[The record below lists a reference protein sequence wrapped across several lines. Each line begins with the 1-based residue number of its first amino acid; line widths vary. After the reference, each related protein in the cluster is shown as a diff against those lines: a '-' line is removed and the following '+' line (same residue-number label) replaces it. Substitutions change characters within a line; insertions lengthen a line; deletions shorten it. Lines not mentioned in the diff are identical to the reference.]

1 MTRYRNKIHASI
13 PEPNDNVTMTMG
25 NKTVV
30 DAVFADT
37 GLDVFLDGLK
47 RSQGNSVAAET
58 AALVAN
64 SVEMTGIS
72 VNRIDRIL
80 EEDVIRAEYGLDANA
95 PRSVYRTVERL
106 GENSDAIVK
115 YLGGV
120 LKKKYGVKMDTVFM
134 DWTSLFFEAP
144 QQGIVRVGYSRDHRP
159 QVTIGLSMD
168 RESGMPVGLTVNA
181 GNILDVTHF
190 EDTFGQIR
198 HLLPEDAMIV
208 FDNGA
213 YSRKNSALLDKEG
226 VGFVTRLQ
234 LNTSDDKFVDKHKGE
249 WVRIDDILS
258 YQLIKG
264 NLKRRRYI
272 FRNEKLRSDVMER
285 YRRKA
290 ERDWEEMEII
300 RKNIDIGKKPRKK
313 YRNSNCFVDT
323 KLSYMFPL
331 DCFSKEEAIDHA
343 VARMITGREGLFV
356 LLTNRPLTAEKVIEL
371 YRARNQVESAFSVN
385 SAHLSEFPRFR
396 HSSRWYSARNG
407 GIPSVDEVIR
417 IESECFNHPH
427 EQFLMFRRTV
437 KILFITLAHQIH
449 RIDFT
454 GYALHRQIDVVL
466 LQHMSDNIRDHCSD
480 GYHEHHR
487 ILPRRP
493 VDVHPVDPHAVL
505 HESEG
510 ML

>member
-1 MTRYRNKIHASI
+1 MAGIGCRLTNYRNKIHARI

-80 EEDVIRAEYGLDANA
+80 EDDVVREEYGLGSNA
-95 PRSVYRTVERL
+95 PRSVYRTVDRL
-106 GENSDAIVK
+106 GENSDAIVR
-115 YLGGV
+115 YLGEV
-120 LKKKYGVKMDTVFM
+120 LKKRYGVKMDTVFM

-144 QQGIVRVGYSRDHRP
+144 QQGIVRVGYSRDHRPDRP

-190 EDTFGQIR
+190 EDTFQQIR

-226 VGFVTRLQ
+226 MGFVTRLQ
-234 LNTSDDKFVDKHKGE
+234 LNASDDRFVDSHRGD
-249 WVRIDDILS
+249 WVRIDDIVS
-258 YQLIKG
+258 YQMIEG

-272 FRNEKLRSDVMER
+272 FRNEKLKEDVLAR

-300 RKNIDIGKKPRKK
+300 RRNIDSGKKPRKK

-323 KLSYMFPL
+323 RLSYMFPL
-331 DCFSKEEAIDHA
+331 DCFSKEQAIDHA
-343 VARMITGREGLFV
+343 VERMVTGREGLFV

-371 YRARNQVESAFSVN
+371 YRARNQVEGAFRDLKHGIDWRPARCTNEKAIKGRILISFLALFCISMVRFLHPEYR
-385 SAHLSEFPRFR
+385 SRTAESICEELSSFSLTVLVREGEQKRRIFSNFVPLIRLLR
-396 HSSRWYSARNG
+396 SRIRGKLGRIARNQA
-407 GIPSVDEVIR
+407 SLDA
-417 IESECFNHPH
+417 F
-427 EQFLMFRRTV
+427 
-437 KILFITLAHQIH
+437 
-449 RIDFT
+449 
-454 GYALHRQIDVVL
+454 
-466 LQHMSDNIRDHCSD
+466 
-480 GYHEHHR
+480 
-487 ILPRRP
+487 
-493 VDVHPVDPHAVL
+493 
-505 HESEG
+505 
-510 ML
+510 

>member
-1 MTRYRNKIHASI
+1 MAGKGYDLVRYRNRIHAKI

-25 NKTVV
+25 SKTVV

-37 GLDVFLDGLK
+37 GLDGFLNGLK
-47 RSQGNSVAAET
+47 RTQGNSVAAET

-80 EEDVIRAEYGLDANA
+80 EEDVVREEYGLGANA

-106 GENSDAIVK
+106 GENSDAIVR
-115 YLGGV
+115 YLGEE
-120 LKKKYGVKMDTVFM
+120 LKTRYGVKTDTVFM
-134 DWTSLFFEAP
+134 DRTSLFFEAP
-144 QQGIVRVGYSRDHRP
+144 QQGIVRVGYSRDHRPDRP

-190 EDTFGQIR
+190 EDTFEQIR
-198 HLLPEDAMIV
+198 HLLPEEAMIV

-226 VGFVTRLQ
+226 VGLVTRLQ
-234 LNTSDDKFVDKHKGE
+234 LNASDDRFVDSHKGD
-249 WVRIDDILS
+249 WVSIDDVIS
-258 YQLIKG
+258 YQMIEG

-272 FRNEKLRSDVMER
+272 FRNEKLRADVLAR

-300 RKNIDIGKKPRKK
+300 RKNMDPGKRPRKK

-323 KLSYMFPL
+323 KLSYQFPL
-331 DCFSKEEAIDHA
+331 DCFTKEQAIDHA
-343 VARMITGREGLFV
+343 VERMVTGREGSFV

-371 YRARNQVESAFSVN
+371 YRARNRAEGAFRDLK
-385 SAHLSEFPRFR
+385 H
-396 HSSRWYSARNG
+396 G
-407 GIPSVDEVIR
+407 MD
-417 IESECFNHPH
+417 
-427 EQFLMFRRTV
+427 RRPAGCTNE
-437 KILFITLAHQIH
+437 KAIK
-449 RIDFT
+449 
-454 GYALHRQIDVVL
+454 G
-466 LQHMSDNIRDHCSD
+466 
-480 GYHEHHR
+480 R
-487 ILPRRP
+487 ILISFLALFCIPMVRFLNQEYRGKTAESICGELSSSSLTVAVGDNGQKKRIFSNFVPLIRLLKSRIRGKSGRIPRNQASL
-493 VDVHPVDPHAVL
+493 DAF
-505 HESEG
+505 
-510 ML
+510 